1 MHIFV
6 IALAIVTI
14 IGIAM
19 IIHGNIIKELPG
31 YLEIMF
37 GIEVIAVCVV
47 MGWIGICG
55 FVPYSDQKI
64 IIPRE

>member
-19 IIHGNIIKELPG
+19 IIHGNIIKEFPG
-31 YLEIMF
+31 CLDSTISCEFIRK
-37 GIEVIAVCVV
+37 GKQSLKLHRI
-47 MGWIGICG
+47 
-55 FVPYSDQKI
+55 
-64 IIPRE
+64 